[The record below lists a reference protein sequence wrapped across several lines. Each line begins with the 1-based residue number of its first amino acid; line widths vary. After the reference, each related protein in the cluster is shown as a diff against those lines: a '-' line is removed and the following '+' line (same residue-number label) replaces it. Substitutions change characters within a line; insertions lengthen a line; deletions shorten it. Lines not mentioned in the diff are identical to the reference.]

1 MDLLKASTD
10 SDGFAPSSQVEGSAS
25 RSTAWLWSGVAL
37 AAGLLLSAWLAH
49 MQQQRADERRNAS
62 LAIVAN
68 DVRASL
74 LDRLEQAALLVRT
87 LQTVFETSREVSPDE
102 FADVYATLRPRE
114 RFQGLQALAYSKRID
129 VGSRMT
135 FPVQYVAPV
144 EGNERLRGFDVATQ
158 PANLRSLIT
167 SAETDEPALSA
178 PFALAQGDRSGL
190 PILGVTVRLPVYND
204 RRPPT
209 SRAAWR
215 DALDGSVAASFQI
228 DALIAS
234 AVPDGARDVF
244 QMHVVDVTDGK
255 TQLLYRSH
263 AAAELADAPM
273 QVHTLELGGR
283 RWRIEMRPLRTAV
296 SPLAWSR
303 SLLLPGL
310 VASVLFALLVGS
322 LVNTRQRALTLGA
335 RMSER
340 YRESEARFRAL
351 NDLLPALVLLAD
363 ARTGRIRYANH
374 AAQLRLG
381 VEVSTLALAD
391 LFDEGELHDWLM
403 RDAAACDGTPLVNA
417 EALMHT
423 ANRDRFWASVSVAPI
438 ELDGERQMLLVA
450 SDISEQ
456 RQLTE
461 LLGYQATHDALTEL
475 PNRREFERR
484 VEHALA
490 GRAGGGSAFAL
501 LFVDLDQFKLI
512 NDTSGHAA
520 GDQLLVQLAAV
531 MRDEL
536 RGGDLL
542 ARLGGDEFGVLATSV
557 DDLDGALYVAERLRA
572 AIDAHVFVWEQRS
585 YAVSAS
591 IGGVLVEHA
600 DVEPKLLFAQTDTAC
615 YLAKEGGRNRVHFY
629 RERDDQSVRRRTEME
644 WAHRLRWAVE
654 ENRLILHYQEVWPL
668 GVQRDNGAH
677 IELLLRFREAD
688 GQVISPGAFI
698 PAAER
703 YGLMPM
709 IDRWVIE
716 TALAHFDR
724 LHPSGTAL
732 QLATINLSGASIE
745 DESLS
750 ALILDRIERHGIDP
764 RRVCFEI
771 TETVAV
777 RSYAQVTRF
786 IEPLRAIGCRIAL
799 DDFGAGMSSFG
810 YLKSLPLDMIKI
822 DGSFIHDFNDDAM
835 SRAIVRAVT
844 DIGHDRGF
852 KVVAEWVPGHA
863 VADALAKVGVDYA
876 QGFGLHRPQTVVFQ
890 RGTERRQS

>member
-1 MDLLKASTD
+1 VEASTD
-10 SDGFAPSSQVEGSAS
+10 SDGFAPSSQIEGGAS
-25 RSTAWLWSGVAL
+25 RSMVWLWSGVAL
-37 AAGLLLSAWLAH
+37 TLGLLLSAWLAH
-49 MQQQRADERRNAS
+49 MQQQRADERRDAA
-62 LAIVAN
+62 LAIIAN

-87 LQTVFETSREVSPDE
+87 LQIVFATSREVSPDE
-102 FADVYATLRPRE
+102 FADVYATLNPRR
-114 RFQGLQALAYSKRID
+114 RFPSLQALAYSKRVD
-129 VGSRMT
+129 VGSRMA

-158 PANLRSLIT
+158 PANLRSLIA
-167 SAETDEPALSA
+167 SAETDEAALSA
-178 PFALAQGDRSGL
+178 PFALVQGGRGHPSL
-190 PILGVTVRLPVYND
+190 IGVTVRLPVYSAQ
-204 RRPPT
+204 RPPT
-209 SRAAWR
+209 SSAARRA
-215 DALDGSVAASFQI
+215 ALDGSVAASFRLH
-228 DALIAS
+228 ALITS
-234 AVPDGARDVF
+234 AMPDGARDVF
-244 QMHVVDVTDGK
+244 QVRVIDVTDGGA
-255 TQLLYRSH
+255 QVLYRSH
-263 AAAELADAPM
+263 GAAELADASM
-273 QVHTLELGGR
+273 HVHTIGFGGR
-283 RWRIEMRPLRTAV
+283 RWRIELRPLRTAAP
-296 SPLAWSR
+296 SLAWSR

-310 VASVLFALLVGS
+310 VASVLFALLVAS
-322 LVNTRQRALTLGA
+322 LVGTRQRALMLGA

-363 ARTGRIRYANH
+363 AHTGRIRYANH

-381 VEVSTLALAD
+381 ADVRTLALAD
-391 LFDEGELHDWLM
+391 LFDEGELHEWLM
-403 RDAAACDGTPLVNA
+403 RDDHDRDGTPLINA

-423 ANRDRFWASVSVAPI
+423 VNRDRFWASVSVAPI
-438 ELDGERQMLLVA
+438 ELDGERRLLLVA

-461 LLGYQATHDALTEL
+461 LLGYQASHDALTDL
-475 PNRREFERR
+475 LNRREFERR

-490 GRAGGGSAFAL
+490 ERAGGGSPFAL

-536 RGGDLL
+536 RGGDVL
-542 ARLGGDEFGVLATSV
+542 ARLGGDEFGVLAMGV

-572 AIDAHVFVWEQRS
+572 AIDGHVFVWEQRS
-585 YAVSAS
+585 YTISAS
-591 IGGVLVEHA
+591 IGGVLAEHA
-600 DVEPKLLFAQTDTAC
+600 DVEPKMLLAQADTAC

-629 RERDDQSVRRRTEME
+629 RERDDQSVRRRAEME

-654 ENRLILHYQEVWPL
+654 EHRFILHYQEVWPL

-716 TALAHFDR
+716 TALANFDR
-724 LHPSGTAL
+724 LHPSGAAL

-822 DGSFIHDFNDDAM
+822 DGSFIRDFNDDAM

-852 KVVAEWVPGHA
+852 KIVAEWVPGHA
-863 VADALAKVGVDYA
+863 VADALAVIGVDYA
-876 QGFGLHRPQTVVFQ
+876 QGFGLHRPQAVVFQ
-890 RGTERRQS
+890 RGTGWRQS